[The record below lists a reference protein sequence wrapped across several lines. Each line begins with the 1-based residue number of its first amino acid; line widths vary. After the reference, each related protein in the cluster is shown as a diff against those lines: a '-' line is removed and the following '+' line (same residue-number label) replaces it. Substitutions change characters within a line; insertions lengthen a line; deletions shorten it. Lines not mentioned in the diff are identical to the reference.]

1 MKNAAKSRNCH
12 CEPKVAERSRRILE
26 SATMIAAE
34 SRTCHCE
41 PKVTERSRSGG
52 VAIQNVC
59 HPRPTGGD
67 PLFLVLQLRR
77 ASLLVALL
85 LAFFLAVPAA
95 AADKLD
101 KLDSARMTTLNMTD
115 EQIAEVYGIDS
126 TKLVTGPTLQ
136 ELNEENPS
144 YVKREYD
151 HKQQVIVGSV
161 VMFCVTLAMI
171 LMNNYNP
178 KR

>member
-1 MKNAAKSRNCH
+1 MTELQHRTPKASTAKGAWSLNR
-12 CEPKVAERSRRILE
+12 
-26 SATMIAAE
+26 
-34 SRTCHCE
+34 
-41 PKVTERSRSGG
+41 
-52 VAIQNVC
+52 
-59 HPRPTGGD
+59 
-67 PLFLVLQLRR
+67 LV
-77 ASLLVALL
+77 SLSNQSKRLVFAFLL
-85 LAFFLAVPAA
+85 LFALATPSF

-126 TKLVTGPTLQ
+126 TKLATGPTLQ

-151 HKQQVIVGSV
+151 HKQQVVVGSV
-161 VMFCVTLAMI
+161 VMFCVALAMI